1 MVKNKRS
8 QMRKRV
14 YKATT
19 RVDLVSNWQKQLK
32 EIGFVKISIG
42 DKNDK
47 DMFWRVREQLKFV
60 TKDWELIEGGG
71 LRYQTFLSQKTR
83 SKKSKIKTFIAK

>member
-47 DMFWRVREQLKFV
+47 DMFWRVREQLKSV
-60 TKDWELIEGGG
+60 TKRWELIEGGG
-71 LRYQTFLSQKTR
+71 LRYQTFLCNKQ
-83 SKKSKIKTFIAK
+83 KSKDSKVKTFIAK

>member
-19 RVDLVSNWQKQLK
+19 SVDLVSKQLK

-47 DMFWRVREQLKFV
+47 AMFWKVRGRLKTV
-60 TKDWELIEGGG
+60 TKAWELIEGGG
-71 LRYQTFLSQKTR
+71 LRYQTFLCKKT
-83 SKKSKIKTFIAK
+83 KSKDSKVKTFIAK